1 MLWLGLLMC
10 PVVTLAQEEELEE
23 GDTIYVDLTT
33 RLEMFVDEL
42 DELRSVCQ
50 MPIMVSGSMP
60 VSNSLVSVYTDRVA
74 EISRTLDALNLRWDT
89 FCRARQDEIAEDDEL
104 MDVIANF
111 QELKQAVSDTIESKR
126 KAVHALKDFAK
137 ADQQIISQV
146 PVYKQLNRKAFEL
159 SLMSKLAPQLERL
172 KSREQLMFADIEQN
186 YAQAKAAVGLI
197 PDLAPR
203 MKIVEE
209 QYIGLKSTSESIQ
222 AMEYKPLIQ
231 RLKDYLIGL
240 AAVAIII
247 MFLNLAK
254 SKYNSLKQARQN
266 LKKYNEMMK
275 KGQGG
280 DYPTI

>member
-1 MLWLGLLMC
+1 MC

-240 AAVAIII
+240 AAVATII

>member
-111 QELKQAVSDTIESKR
+111 QELKQAVSETIESKR

>member
-1 MLWLGLLMC
+1 VLWLGLLMC

-240 AAVAIII
+240 AAVAIIM

>member
-1 MLWLGLLMC
+1 MC

>member
-1 MLWLGLLMC
+1 MC

-209 QYIGLKSTSESIQ
+209 QYIGLKSTSESVQ

>member
-1 MLWLGLLMC
+1 MC

-33 RLEMFVDEL
+33 RLEMFIDEL

-50 MPIMVSGSMP
+50 VPIMVSGSMP
-60 VSNSLVSVYTDRVA
+60 VSNSLVSVYTDRVI
-74 EISRTLDALNLRWDT
+74 EITRTLDALNLRWDT

-126 KAVHALKDFAK
+126 KAVQALKDFAK

>member
-1 MLWLGLLMC
+1 
-10 PVVTLAQEEELEE
+10 
-23 GDTIYVDLTT
+23 
-33 RLEMFVDEL
+33 
-42 DELRSVCQ
+42 

>member
-1 MLWLGLLMC
+1 MC

-126 KAVHALKDFAK
+126 KAVQALKDFAK

-197 PDLAPR
+197 PDLASR

-254 SKYNSLKQARQN
+254 SKYSSLKQARQN

>member
-1 MLWLGLLMC
+1 MC

-50 MPIMVSGSMP
+50 MPIMVSGTMP

-146 PVYKQLNRKAFEL
+146 PFYKQLNRKAFEL

-254 SKYNSLKQARQN
+254 SKYSSLKQARQN